1 MSEVTIGIAVG
12 LGVPYAICVGVILRE
27 WFCPPLAQQ
36 QAPVL
41 PTINP
46 VALIKKEISAEA
58 WADYAVGKLTAR
70 VYREIRQIYYKKGHL
85 SEYVAYSESKKHALM
100 LTFLTDP
107 SRYPAIVAP
116 AAPPRATTNRVRA
129 VPRSES
135 RKQTPGGLKHELVRV
150 VTL

>member
-27 WFCPPLAQQ
+27 WFCPPLPAL
-36 QAPVL
+36 APVL

-46 VALIKKEISAEA
+46 VAVIKKEISAEA
-58 WADYAVGKLTAR
+58 WADYSAGKLTAR

-107 SRYPAIVAP
+107 SRYPAIIAP
-116 AAPPRATTNRVRA
+116 AAPPRTNSGRVRA
-129 VPRSES
+129 APRSES

-150 VTL
+150 VSL